1 MMDFKKET
9 AKVLLE
15 SGEKI
20 AQMIAQESFDLWKRK
35 DFRMFIDF
43 DHQTQTEQDRI
54 FNELEVSLI
63 GLYVLHFDDAIEN
76 ATDQAKLLVFKGLRE
91 GIQTGFLKVLGD
103 TGVEVKYL
111 KDWEKLVNLRLKEYR
126 DDYKIAMKMSAK
138 DKSFDK
144 KDADLRPA
152 WARAE
157 TLKID
162 CLSHIRRGNFD
173 EKDPLWKFLTKW
185 FITMDARLN
194 PLMAA

>member
-1 MMDFKKET
+1 VIDFKKET

-20 AQMIAQESFDLWKRK
+20 AQMIAQESFDLWSRK

-63 GLYVLHFDDAIEN
+63 GLYVLHFDNAIET
-76 ATDQAKLLVFKGLRE
+76 ATDQAKVLVFKGLRE
-91 GIQTGFLKVLGD
+91 GIQTGFLKILSD
-103 TGVEVKYL
+103 NGVEVKFL
-111 KDWEKLVNLRLKEYR
+111 KMWEGLIKTRVKEYR
-126 DDYKIAMKMSAK
+126 EDYKIAMKMSAK
-138 DKSFDK
+138 DKSFAI

-194 PLMAA
+194 PLTTK